1 MQGYTGRLA
10 LILHCL
16 NASVD
21 GCLPAEGVSA
31 QTMTTAIKLT
41 RWFIGQVKLL
51 YAEGDTVERG
61 VGAGLYEVDPI
72 VAGAGVAAGEG
83 CTEL

>member
-21 GCLPAEGVSA
+21 GCLPVEGVSA
-31 QTMTTAIKLT
+31 QTMTAAIKLT
-41 RWFIGQVKLL
+41 RWFIGLKLL
-51 YAEGDTVERG
+51 YAEVDTVD
-61 VGAGLYEVDPI
+61 GALEPITLSFGLVN
-72 VAGAGVAAGEG
+72 
-83 CTEL
+83 